1 MGKASG
7 EQVRYRNIIGSDECG
22 KWWWELPFVRLLLL
36 LGWQREDVEEEP
48 SDREE
53 GRERERVSFLD
64 FFPSLST
71 SFDAFEQ
78 RGKYGREGLIMP
90 KDGEIIR

>member
-7 EQVRYRNIIGSDECG
+7 EQVRYRNIIGSDECS

-53 GRERERVSFLD
+53 GIERERERGCLFW
-64 FFPSLST
+64 T
-71 SFDAFEQ
+71 SFP
-78 RGKYGREGLIMP
+78 RSRPLSMP
-90 KDGEIIR
+90 SDNEANMVEKA